1 MPRTIFSLC
10 LLSLL
15 SIAPTPVAGVQDQPI
30 GLSAQESPV
39 LFLVRHTERTD
50 DVPGAPHEA
59 DPHLSE
65 VGHERAALL
74 ATMLKDAGL
83 THIHS
88 SDYIRTRETAAP
100 TAAETGIEM
109 TLYDVDDI
117 PGFAEQLKVQK
128 GRHLVVGHSNTTW
141 DLVEALGGDPGPPI
155 ESLEYDRLYM
165 VIMGPA
171 GVRTVL
177 IRFGTPLVG

>member
-1 MPRTIFSLC
+1 MRFTFIPLLLLLLPTFPQNATGQDTAIRSL
-10 LLSLL
+10 
-15 SIAPTPVAGVQDQPI
+15 
-30 GLSAQESPV
+30 AQEDPV
-39 LFLVRHTERTD
+39 FFLVRHTERTD
-50 DVPGAPHEA
+50 DVPGAEHEA
-59 DPHLSE
+59 DPHLSQ

-74 ATMLKDAGL
+74 ATVLNDAGL

-88 SDYIRTRETAAP
+88 SDFVRTRETAAP
-100 TAAETGIEM
+100 TIGATGIDL

-117 PGFAEQLKVQK
+117 PGFAEHLKTQK

-141 DLVEALGGDPGPPI
+141 DLVEALGGAPGPPI

-177 IRFGTPLVG
+177 IRFGTPFIG